1 MLGSI
6 EWTGGSQVIAKNQ
19 AGHSLNLDWD
29 DGPSPVQLVLL
40 AVGTCSLADVI
51 TGLKERKVTNASIEM
66 EGVRRDEVP
75 RIFTSMHMI
84 YNIEGDAPERLVKG
98 LIEKSH
104 EKYCT
109 VSNMLLESI
118 KITTELRLTPAKS

>member
-1 MLGSI
+1 
-6 EWTGGSQVIAKNQ
+6 
-19 AGHSLNLDWD
+19 
-29 DGPSPVQLVLL
+29 
-40 AVGTCSLADVI
+40 
-51 TGLKERKVTNASIEM
+51 
-66 EGVRRDEVP
+66 
-75 RIFTSMHMI
+75 MI
-84 YNIEGDAPERLVKG
+84 YNIEADAPERLVKG

>member
-1 MLGSI
+1 M
-6 EWTGGSQVIAKNQ
+6 
-19 AGHSLNLDWD
+19 
-29 DGPSPVQLVLL
+29 
-40 AVGTCSLADVI
+40 
-51 TGLKERKVTNASIEM
+51 KERKVTNASIEM